1 MSRPNPNQFQ
11 QLVPTGE
18 QQQQQQQSSSQRI
31 TRSEQ
36 TTTRQ
41 VTTQQRGQFQS
52 GHSPLIRQMRLR
64 NVEKFSVV
72 HRTMSCMR

>member
-18 QQQQQQQSSSQRI
+18 QQQQSSSQRI